1 MGIKR
6 QGGPERRGA
15 HQSKPNET
23 PTPKKGIIDHLGR
36 YFGAI
41 VAAVGG
47 LAVILGGI
55 AAVYSH
61 RALFGFASSHVTV
74 RPIASTKD
82 YIRFLA
88 ENDGNRP
95 ASIGRVSG
103 EFRFSG
109 TVRSAFS
116 GNLRLDLEQD
126 DTVVPAGGSQTLRA
140 HFADRARWHTLES
153 YLSSVG
159 ELKASECTFGFDIV
173 NYDGNRERLQA
184 AFDCGQFLGQYLNIG
199 NGNLP
204 LRYPA
209 GEPPL

>member
-1 MGIKR
+1 MK
-6 QGGPERRGA
+6 
-15 HQSKPNET
+15 
-23 PTPKKGIIDHLGR
+23 R

-41 VAAVGG
+41 VAAVAG
-47 LAVILGGI
+47 LAVILGGV
-55 AAVYSH
+55 AAAYSH
-61 RALFGFASSHVTV
+61 RDLFGFASSHVTV

-82 YIRFLA
+82 YMRFLA
-88 ENDGNRP
+88 ENDGNRA

-109 TVRSAFS
+109 TLRSAFS

-126 DTVVPAGGSQTLRA
+126 DTFVPAGGSQTLRV
-140 HFADRARWHTLES
+140 HFADRARWQTLES

-159 ELKASECTFGFDIV
+159 ELKTSECTFGFEVV

-199 NGNLP
+199 NRNLP

-209 GEPPL
+209 GEPPP